1 MLIRTKIIATL
12 GPASSDLETIG
23 EMAEAGC
30 DMFRVNFSHG
40 HQQQRSELL
49 ANIRKVSQE
58 TGEPLGILADL
69 CGPKIRVG
77 EIDGGS
83 VLLAQGQSVAL
94 QREEVLG
101 QTDRISTTLGEL
113 VSEVRKGES
122 LLLDDGKIKLNVAE
136 RLSDEEIICEVIR
149 GGILASGKGVNL
161 PHTDLTLS
169 AITEKDR
176 RDIEWIAKN
185 DFDYV
190 ALSFVRS
197 ADDVNELRELLNE
210 AGCDAHIVAKIEK
223 PQALDNIES
232 LVETADA
239 IMVAR
244 GDLGV
249 EMNLPAVP
257 VAQKKVARLCQKA
270 GKPCI
275 IATQMLESMTSFPSP
290 TRAEVSDVANAVLDH
305 TDAVMLSG
313 ETAVGK
319 FPVSSVRMMNEIVA
333 EIQAYDDQTATPT
346 KVQYAPDPTVAALAS
361 SVREIIAAEKISAV
375 AVLTETGT
383 TARMFA
389 KNRLPLPILAISPN
403 QQIVRRMC
411 LYYGVQSL
419 RAEIPEHTRGVLDI
433 AARFACEKKIAC
445 KGDKMIVVSGRP
457 LGKPGSTNTLVVHQ
471 IA

>member
-275 IATQMLESMTSFPSP
+275 IATQKEF
-290 TRAEVSDVANAVLDH
+290 
-305 TDAVMLSG
+305 
-313 ETAVGK
+313 
-319 FPVSSVRMMNEIVA
+319 
-333 EIQAYDDQTATPT
+333 
-346 KVQYAPDPTVAALAS
+346 
-361 SVREIIAAEKISAV
+361 
-375 AVLTETGT
+375 
-383 TARMFA
+383 
-389 KNRLPLPILAISPN
+389 
-403 QQIVRRMC
+403 
-411 LYYGVQSL
+411 
-419 RAEIPEHTRGVLDI
+419 
-433 AARFACEKKIAC
+433 
-445 KGDKMIVVSGRP
+445 
-457 LGKPGSTNTLVVHQ
+457 
-471 IA
+471 